1 MDRAYGRLLAL
12 QSILAAANSMG
23 VVFAITFFVDQENFV
38 SRDVVLLNVFAFG
51 VSSLACV
58 GFARAR
64 PMPAR
69 PLMAAGL
76 AVLAGSY
83 AAYLVLRGWP
93 LMAFVAVAW
102 GAYVPLFF
110 LPFNV
115 LVIRRTRVED
125 RARKIGM
132 LVLTYTAVAIV
143 GPTVGG
149 AVVDAF
155 GYGTLFAISA
165 AISAAGIAF
174 LALLDDG
181 EPVSFRFAFHGTGP
195 RTTAALFAEGAFEGM
210 SFGVVPLIAYA
221 FTTEESQIGN
231 LFSLFALA
239 GGVVTVVLGTMSD
252 RMRNRGPFVFVGA
265 LASAVAALLVV
276 RASSLA
282 EFAIGNSFLSLTAS
296 VAPIFLFAVVV
307 ERLPEDP
314 AGAIVTREFLL
325 NAGRAASLSASF
337 LLVGLGLDVQMAFA
351 LAVVSLGAIAA
362 ASPHRWRR

>member
-1 MDRAYGRLLAL
+1 VDRAYGRLLAL

-23 VVFAITFFVDQENFV
+23 VVFAITFFVDQGGFA
-38 SRDVVLLNVFAFG
+38 SRDVVLLNLFAFG

-64 PMPAR
+64 PMRAR

-83 AAYLVLRGWP
+83 AAYLVLHGWP

-115 LVIRRTRVED
+115 LVIRRTRIED

-143 GPTVGG
+143 GPTIGG
-149 AVVDAF
+149 AIVDAF
-155 GYGTLFAISA
+155 GHGTLFAISA

-174 LALLDDG
+174 LAFVDGG
-181 EPVSFRFAFHGTGP
+181 EPVSFRFAFHRTGP

-210 SFGVVPLIAYA
+210 SFGVIPLIAYA
-221 FTTEESQIGN
+221 FTAEASQIGN

-239 GGVVTVVLGTMSD
+239 GGVVTVLLGVMSD
-252 RMRNRGPFVFVGA
+252 RMRNRAPFVVLGA
-265 LASAVAALLVV
+265 VASAAAAVLVV
-276 RASSLA
+276 RAPSLA
-282 EFAIGNSFLSLTAS
+282 DFAIGNSLLSLTAS
-296 VAPIFLFAVVV
+296 VAPIFLFAIAV
-307 ERLPEDP
+307 ERLPDDP
-314 AGAIVTREFLL
+314 AGAIVTREVLL
-325 NAGRAASLSASF
+325 NAGRTASLAAYFF
-337 LLVGLGLDVQMAFA
+337 LVALGVTAQGAFVVA
-351 LAVVSLGAIAA
+351 AVSLAFVALGRSGN
-362 ASPHRWRR
+362 ASR